1 MYTHRPLAAL
11 LALVSIIALVA
22 SLPACGNDTRPR
34 DSVDTDEGDVS
45 PDTNDTTEN
54 DVPESDTLES
64 DTLESDASPDTT
76 DTTDTNTPA
85 TFRFERLTVTGGTP
99 VWGAIAT
106 HGYLIGGVTN
116 TQSVVS
122 TIATASLS
130 ADTLTITDTGATDL
144 PRYCHCA
151 FFDPTRDELVVLGG
165 RGRTFAD
172 AASSAV
178 IDTTSWRSTPL
189 PDHTADDFPVGCVAF
204 FSPLSD
210 KGYVFGGL
218 STSRREFTPNTH
230 RYDPTTR
237 TFEALDTAGPPARYD
252 AALHVLADGDAL
264 LLSGMGLA
272 PTVTFF
278 DDVWRFDAETETWS
292 EVLTTGTRPPGRR
305 YAWTALSPDETLIVF
320 GYGSDSP
327 TGNSVLDDLWTL
339 DLTTNTWAPLP
350 LDGERPPA
358 RGFAPNWQIP
368 AAALDRPDA
377 VGLLGFG
384 SDATLR
390 VTTDVFLLV
399 PPPRHAGLWR

>member
-1 MYTHRPLAAL
+1 MHTRPFSALAKGAI
-11 LALVSIIALVA
+11 AIALA
-22 SLPACGNDTRPR
+22 TSYLGCGDDTTPT
-34 DSVDTDEGDVS
+34 DTSESDTS
-45 PDTNDTTEN
+45 PDTLDIN
-54 DVPESDTLES
+54 DTLES
-64 DTLESDASPDTT
+64 DTLESDTPESDTSDTDDAT
-76 DTTDTNTPA
+76 DTTAPN
-85 TFRFERLTVTGGTP
+85 TFRFERLEVTGGTP

-106 HGYLIGGVTN
+106 HGYLIGGVTGSQ
-116 TQSVVS
+116 TVVS
-122 TIATASLS
+122 TIASASLS

-172 AASSAV
+172 AASSTV

-189 PDHTADDFPVGCVAF
+189 ADHTADDFPVGCVAF
-204 FSPLSD
+204 YSPLSD

-218 STSRREFTPNTH
+218 STSRREFTQTTH
-230 RYDPTTR
+230 RYDPSTR
-237 TFEALDTAGPPARYD
+237 TFETLATATSPAGRYD
-252 AALHVLADGDAL
+252 AAVHVLTDGDAL

-272 PTVTFF
+272 GTVTFF

-292 EVLTTGTRPPGRR
+292 EVPITGTRPPGRR
-305 YAWTALSPDETLIVF
+305 YPWTALSPDETMLIF

-327 TGNSVLDDLWTL
+327 TGNSVLDDLWAL

-350 LDGERPPA
+350 LDGERPDA
-358 RGFAPNWQIP
+358 RGFAPNWQLP
-368 AAALDRPDA
+368 AAAIDRPDA

-390 VTTDVFLLV
+390 VTSDVYLLI